1 MKTKLNLRLGAGKR
15 GKVIK
20 TIVRKMTKLDSKA
33 VSAIKYH
40 TNQLVDHSQDQIK
53 FGNDEKLRTKK
64 ICTFLE
70 KAHFPMSAIH

>member
-1 MKTKLNLRLGAGKR
+1 
-15 GKVIK
+15 
-20 TIVRKMTKLDSKA
+20 MTKLDSKA